1 MHNHVGV
8 SSAVQFLQEKQI
20 EAFLRNIPHISQIL
34 NNMLNLVCHYFYMV
48 SRWLLFRFRIDSR
61 TF

>member
-48 SRWLLFRFRIDSR
+48 SR
-61 TF
+61 